1 MMQQITIRMAEEDLS
16 RIEHIAKST
25 GLKKSDITRLA
36 IRKFVDE
43 YRPENA
49 TPIYDKVKHLVGV
62 VESGIPDLGLNHRKH
77 LIEKIRKAPQ

>member
-1 MMQQITIRMAEEDLS
+1 MMQQITIRMNEEDLS
-16 RIEHIAKST
+16 RIEHIAKLT

-43 YRPENA
+43 YKPEDG

-62 VESGIPDLGLNHRKH
+62 VESGVRDLGLNHRKH
-77 LIEKIRKAPQ
+77 LINRLRKARQ